1 MVFLVFFINTTVI
14 AKPVLKNIRI
24 SKEDLETR
32 LVLDLSETTKYK
44 VFTLNRPNRVV
55 VDLYRSNKSS
65 NVKSTIGK
73 KGLISKVRIANNT
86 STKLRVV
93 IETEDIV
100 FYKTSHIPSGSNTNF
115 RVVID
120 LKKAYEG
127 SRKLVSAA
135 LNKKKMIRELRAKN
149 DFHELS
155 INQYSKVLLTGYYK
169 DKALLFDLIN

>member
-100 FYKTSHIPSGSNTNF
+100 FYKTSHT
-115 RVVID
+115 
-120 LKKAYEG
+120 
-127 SRKLVSAA
+127 
-135 LNKKKMIRELRAKN
+135 
-149 DFHELS
+149 LS
-155 INQYSKVLLTGYYK
+155 SI
-169 DKALLFDLIN
+169 F

>member
-1 MVFLVFFINTTVI
+1 MIFLVFFINANVI

-55 VDLYRSNKSS
+55 VDLYRSNKS
-65 NVKSTIGK
+65 NKLKSSLGQ
-73 KGLISKVRIANNT
+73 KGLISKVRIAKNT

-93 IETEDIV
+93 IETEEIV
-100 FYKTSHIPSGSNTNF
+100 FYKTSHIPSGSNSNF

-135 LNKKKMIRELRAKN
+135 VNK
-149 DFHELS
+149 
-155 INQYSKVLLTGYYK
+155 Q
-169 DKALLFDLIN
+169 